1 MTETPNPHI
10 RDADTMTGDL
20 RPIRTAVLS
29 LGSNL
34 GERLATLQGA
44 VNALADTPG
53 VTLVDVSPVYETA
66 PVDAAEGSSDF
77 LNAVLMIDTTLSV
90 HTLLDRCRAVEDA
103 FGRERP
109 SGQAAARAPRT
120 LDVDL
125 IVVGERVSDDA
136 ELALPHP
143 RAHERAFVLRPWLD
157 LDPRARLRGRSVAE
171 LIATVDESGIRRR
184 EDLDLGV

>member
-10 RDADTMTGDL
+10 TDADTMTGEL
-20 RPIRTAVLS
+20 RPLRQGVLS

-53 VTLVDVSPVYETA
+53 VTVVAVSPVYETA
-66 PVDAAEGSSDF
+66 PVDAPEGSPQF
-77 LNAVLMIDTTLSV
+77 LNAVLLVETTLSV
-90 HTLLDRCRAVEDA
+90 HTLLDRCLAVEDA
-103 FGRERP
+103 FGRDR
-109 SGQAAARAPRT
+109 SAGRNAPRT

-125 IVVGERVSDDA
+125 VVLGERTADEG
-136 ELALPHP
+136 ELVLPHP

-157 LDPRARLRGRSVAE
+157 VDAEAAIPGRGAVRDLLAR
-171 LIATVDESGIRRR
+171 VDESGTAARA
-184 EDLDLGV
+184 DLALVV